1 MPTDEMLIARF
12 EEILNLVTMEEG
24 DIESSYGL
32 RPGNG
37 EGPAYRKGTIVALCR
52 TSITELKASIDAN
65 AKSAAVNAQKAAEKN
80 REEHYKGVAAGDIP
94 AMPYAG

>member
-24 DIESSYGL
+24 DIESNYGL

-37 EGPAYRKGTIVALCR
+37 EGPAYRKGTIVALCK
-52 TSITELKASIDAN
+52 TSIAELKASIDAN
-65 AKSAAVNAQKAAEKN
+65 TKIAAEKAQKAAEQN
-80 REEHYKGVAAGDIP
+80 RAAHYKGVAEGDIP
-94 AMPYAG
+94 EF